1 MVLISPIPGQEERN
15 ADYLMEQGVA
25 VKAPDGVALKYKIGQ
40 LLKEPERLK
49 QMREKMRGL
58 GRPDAAR
65 AVLNRVLGDG

>member
-1 MVLISPIPGQEERN
+1 
-15 ADYLMEQGVA
+15 VA
-25 VKAPDGVALKYKIGQ
+25 VKAADGVALEYKIGQ

-65 AVLNRVLGDG
+65 AVLNRVLGDSR